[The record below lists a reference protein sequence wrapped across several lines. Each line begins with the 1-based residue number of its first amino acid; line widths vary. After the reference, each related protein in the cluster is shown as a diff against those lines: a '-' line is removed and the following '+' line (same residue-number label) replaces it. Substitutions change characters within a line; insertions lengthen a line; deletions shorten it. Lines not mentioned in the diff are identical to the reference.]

1 MMENQIYKFIAWVK
15 ASKTRK
21 RVVLISTILYTTSF
35 ALYLVFFFNFKNI
48 EVARLELLAS
58 FIFYLLLWV
67 FALTFKKQIKNEN

>member
-48 EVARLELLAS
+48 EVARLKLRAS